1 MRFSAIK
8 VTGDA
13 AAANPTDPRIHL
25 IDPKKAVA
33 QVKAQKISRQDA
45 FHD

>member
-8 VTGDA
+8 VTA
-13 AAANPTDPRIHL
+13 ATAGANPTDPRIHL

-33 QVKAQKISRQDA
+33 QVKAQKI
-45 FHD
+45 